1 MKRILVLVLV
11 FAFALTMFAG
21 CSTNSKQP
29 AADEPAVDES
39 ATDESAT
46 EEPAGEEPAA
56 DAEKTIKIG
65 FSQKVLNAPFF
76 VALAEAMKDE
86 AAKRGWEIVV
96 LDAKQDIETEMK
108 NLETFVAQGCDFVFI
123 NAIDPKAA
131 VAPVQAVIEAGIPVI
146 ELDANIDAAAG
157 VITTVQTDNAG
168 SGRAVGMKI
177 PSYYEEGEKI
187 SAVIISGNKGNTG
200 GEARRVGLFWGI
212 LEQRLGISTDEALTL
227 AKEFNQELMDQ
238 GKVSNEEA
246 NFEVVGQGWG
256 NWNSDEGLVAAEDL
270 LVANSDINCMLSVND
285 GMLIGGLEAVKD
297 AKLVDQVKLF
307 TSNDAQKE
315 GLALILE
322 GTAYKMTGENR
333 PLAVAAL
340 GMEIAEDILINGVD
354 PESYEDHVLLDPI
367 AIDADNAA
375 EFYDPDAIF

>member
-11 FAFALTMFAG
+11 FALALTIFAG
-21 CSTNSKQP
+21 CSANTNESV
-29 AADEPAVDES
+29 ADGSDGS
-39 ATDESAT
+39 ATDGSAT
-46 EEPAGEEPAA
+46 DGSVDDGSVDNGA
-56 DAEKTIKIG
+56 DKKIKIG

-86 AAKRGWEIVV
+86 AAQRGWEITV

-108 NLETFVAQGCDFVFI
+108 NIETFVAQGCDFIFI

-131 VAPVQAVIEAGIPVI
+131 VAPVNAAVEAGIPVI
-146 ELDANIDAAAG
+146 ELDADIDPAAK

-212 LEQRLGISTDEALTL
+212 LEQRLGISTDEAWTL
-227 AKEFNQELMDQ
+227 ANEFNQELQ
-238 GKVSNEEA
+238 SKGKASNEEA

-256 NWNSDEGLVAAEDL
+256 NWNSDEGLTAAEDL
-270 LVANSDINCMLSVND
+270 LVANPDINCMLSLND
-285 GMLIGGLEAVKD
+285 GMLLGGLEAVKD
-297 AKLVDQVKLF
+297 AGLEDQVKLF

-315 GLALILE
+315 GLKAIID

-333 PLAVAAL
+333 PLAVAAI
-340 GMEIAEDILINGVD
+340 GMQIAEDILLNGTD
-354 PESYEDHVLLDPI
+354 PESYGDVELLDPI
-367 AIDADNAA
+367 AIDSDNAT
-375 EFYDPDAIF
+375 EFYDPDAVF